1 MIPDIEDRMVES
13 LRPLF
18 GDFAESAVQ
27 QQKAKLGIGGAM
39 DRNGYLR
46 LIEEIKRMCSQV
58 AGPLIADR
66 VYQGLV
72 AIVREGAT

>member
-1 MIPDIEDRMVES
+1 MSPDIETRMVES

-18 GDFAESAVQ
+18 GDFAESALE
-27 QQKAKLGIGGAM
+27 QQKAKLGIGASM
-39 DRNGYLR
+39 DRSAYLR

-72 AIVREGAT
+72 AIVREVA

>member
-1 MIPDIEDRMVES
+1 MSPDLETRMVES

-18 GDFAESAVQ
+18 GDFAESALE
-27 QQKAKLGIGGAM
+27 QQKAKLGIGASM
-39 DRNGYLR
+39 DRNAYLR

-58 AGPLIADR
+58 AGPLIADK

-72 AIVREGAT
+72 AIVGDVT